1 MNLDKVKYG
10 ILKGMLIVT
19 HQFGVYT
26 SNIMINTQLVQPANV
41 CLFDH
46 LKVVPGIRA
55 CKG

>member
-46 LKVVPGIRA
+46 LKVVPG
-55 CKG
+55 K